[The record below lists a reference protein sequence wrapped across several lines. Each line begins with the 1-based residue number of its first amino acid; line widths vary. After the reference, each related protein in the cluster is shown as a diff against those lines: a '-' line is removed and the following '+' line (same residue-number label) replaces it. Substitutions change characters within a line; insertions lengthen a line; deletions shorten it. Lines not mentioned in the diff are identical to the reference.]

1 MRVKPL
7 RPLRWL
13 PKSLLWRAFLLIATL
28 MLLAVAAW
36 LAIFREAELEPRARQ
51 LTQLLVSMTNLTRVA
66 LLAAQ
71 PELRH
76 HLLAELSDRE
86 GLHVYPADKNDLI
99 VPPPPLP
106 LPRRIA
112 ALLQEQLG
120 AETRLAFEL
129 NGEPGLFVSFRIFEG
144 ADGDFWL
151 ALPRERLE
159 HKLPLQWLG
168 WGAAVLL
175 LSLAGAWLIV
185 FLITRPLRALETAA
199 RKVGAGE
206 TPPPLPQHGPQ
217 EITAVTAAFNQMS
230 ANLRQLED
238 DRRLLLAGIS
248 HDLRT
253 PLTRLRMET
262 ELSVADAEARAGM
275 AADIAEMDRTIG
287 QFLDFARPQ
296 DSTGTPP
303 EPTDLDALLSDI
315 ASRYGDKVRRTA
327 SADFP
332 ALASAR
338 PAALRR
344 AIINLIENALR
355 HAGTAEPVE
364 LTLTQSGDEIVI
376 AIADRG
382 PGIAPGEIERLKLP
396 FTRGEA
402 ARTGAAGAG
411 LGLAI
416 VERILRAQHGRLE
429 LLPREGGG
437 LIAQIRLPTARHA
450 GMPG

>member
-51 LTQLLVSMTNLTRVA
+51 LTQMVVSMTNLTRAA
-66 LLAAQ
+66 LLAAR
-71 PELRH
+71 PEHRH
-76 HLLAELSDRE
+76 NLLAELSDRE
-86 GLHVYPADKNDLI
+86 GLHIYPADSNDRI

-106 LPRRIA
+106 LPRRIET
-112 ALLQEQLG
+112 LLQEQLG
-120 AETRLAFEL
+120 PATRLAFEL
-129 NGEPGLFVSFRIFEG
+129 NDEPGLFVSFRIFPGTE
-144 ADGDFWL
+144 GDFWL

-159 HKLPLQWLG
+159 RHLPLQWLG

-206 TPPPLPQHGPQ
+206 TPPPLPERGPQ
-217 EITAVTAAFNQMS
+217 EIAAVTLAFNQMS

-262 ELSVADAEARAGM
+262 ELSVADAAARAGM

-296 DSTGTPP
+296 EDASTAAALTA
-303 EPTDLDALLSDI
+303 TDLSALLTEI
-315 ASRYGDKVRRTA
+315 AARYGRHLSFNPPA
-327 SADFP
+327 SP
-332 ALASAR
+332 VSAR
-338 PAALRR
+338 IRPDLLHR
-344 AIINLIENALR
+344 AIVNLIENALR
-355 HAGTAEPVE
+355 HGGQGEHCEPVE
-364 LTLTQSGDEIVI
+364 LALTTTGEEVI
-376 AIADRG
+376 IAVLDHG
-382 PGIAPGEIERLKLP
+382 PGIAPNEVERLKLP

-402 ARTGAAGAG
+402 ARTGAGGAG
-411 LGLAI
+411 LGLTI
-416 VERILRAQHGRLE
+416 VDRIVRAQNGRLE
-429 LLPREGGG
+429 LLPRSGGG
-437 LIAQIRLPTARHA
+437 LAAQIHLPRT
-450 GMPG
+450 

>member
-1 MRVKPL
+1 M
-7 RPLRWL
+7 RWL

-51 LTQLLVSMTNLTRVA
+51 LTQMLVSMTNLTRVA
-66 LLAAQ
+66 LLAAR
-71 PELRH
+71 PEHRH
-76 HLLAELSDRE
+76 YLLAELSDRE
-86 GLHVYPADKNDLI
+86 GLHIYPADDNDRV

-106 LPRRIA
+106 LPRRIES
-112 ALLQEQLG
+112 LLQEQLG
-120 AETRLAFEL
+120 PATRLAFEL
-129 NGEPGLFVSFRIFEG
+129 NDEPGLFVSFRIFPG

-159 HKLPLQWLG
+159 RRLPLQWLG

-206 TPPPLPQHGPQ
+206 TPPPLPERGPQ
-217 EITAVTAAFNQMS
+217 EIAAVTIAFNQMS

-253 PLTRLRMET
+253 PLTRLRMEI
-262 ELSVADAEARAGM
+262 ELSVADAAARAGM
-275 AADIAEMDRTIG
+275 AADITEMDRTIG

-296 DSTGTPP
+296 EGAGAETAATLAA
-303 EPTDLDALLSDI
+303 TDLSALLVEV
-315 ASRYGDKVRRTA
+315 AARYGRHLN
-327 SADFP
+327 FNPP
-332 ALASAR
+332 ATPVIAR
-338 PAALRR
+338 IRPDLLRR
-344 AIINLIENALR
+344 AIVNLIENALR
-355 HAGTAEPVE
+355 HGGQGEHCAPVE
-364 LTLTQSGDEIVI
+364 LTLTTPGNEIVI
-376 AIADRG
+376 AILDRG
-382 PGIAPGEIERLKLP
+382 PGIAPAEVERLKLP

-402 ARTGAAGAG
+402 ARTGAGGAG

-416 VERILRAQHGRLE
+416 VERIVRAQNGRLE
-429 LLPREGGG
+429 LLPRAGGG
-437 LIAQIRLPTARHA
+437 LSAQIRLPAPA
-450 GMPG
+450 AN

>member
-1 MRVKPL
+1 
-7 RPLRWL
+7 
-13 PKSLLWRAFLLIATL
+13 

-36 LAIFREAELEPRARQ
+36 LTIFREAELEPRARQ
-51 LTQLLVSMTNLTRVA
+51 LTQLVVSMTNLTRVA

-86 GLHVYPADKNDLI
+86 GLHVYPADDNDQI

-112 ALLQEQLG
+112 TLLQERLG
-120 AETRLAFEL
+120 ADTRLAFEL

-144 ADGDFWL
+144 TEGDFWL

-159 HKLPLQWLG
+159 RKLPLQWLG

-206 TPPPLPQHGPQ
+206 TPPPLPEHGPQ

-262 ELSVADAEARAGM
+262 ELSVAEPEARAGM
-275 AADIAEMDRTIG
+275 AADIEEMDRTIG

-296 DSTGTPP
+296 DSAGTPA
-303 EPTDLDALLSDI
+303 EPTDLDALLNDI
-315 ASRYGDKVRRTA
+315 AGRYGDRVRRPA
-327 SADFP
+327 SADFSK
-332 ALASAR
+332 LAAAR
-338 PAALRR
+338 PEALRR

-355 HAGTAEPVE
+355 HAGTAEPVD
-364 LTLTQSGDEIVI
+364 LTLTQAGNEIVI
-376 AIADRG
+376 AIEDRG
-382 PGIAPGEIERLKLP
+382 PGIASGEIERLKLP
-396 FTRGEA
+396 FTRGET
-402 ARTGAAGAG
+402 ARTGASGAG

-416 VERILRAQHGRLE
+416 VERIVRAQHGRLE
-429 LLPREGGG
+429 LLPRDGGG
-437 LIAQIRLPTARHA
+437 LSAQIRLRCS
-450 GMPG
+450 